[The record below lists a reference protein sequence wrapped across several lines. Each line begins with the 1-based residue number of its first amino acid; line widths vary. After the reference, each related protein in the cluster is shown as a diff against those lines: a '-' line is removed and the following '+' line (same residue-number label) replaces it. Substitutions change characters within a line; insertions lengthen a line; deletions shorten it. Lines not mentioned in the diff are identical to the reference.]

1 MKYDESGSKLALKWQ
16 LITSLSRIYQN
27 LSPYSTLD
35 PSLIL
40 TCQNHEKSKSAVFKL
55 QISRVESN
63 NTKEFRKSFKLH
75 CFTKTR
81 TLSFFQ
87 NAIILPSFET
97 QKSD

>member
-40 TCQNHEKSKSAVFKL
+40 TCRNHEKKANQLFLSCKFHVSNLIIPKNFGKALSYIVSPKL
-55 QISRVESN
+55 V
-63 NTKEFRKSFKLH
+63 L
-75 CFTKTR
+75 
-81 TLSFFQ
+81 
-87 NAIILPSFET
+87 
-97 QKSD
+97 